1 MKHTWRARIGTLA
14 IAACLAFS
22 SMPVFA
28 DGAKQ
33 ITVHF
38 EDVTAS
44 DTTTQYGEAKIKVSI
59 SGANGNTTVVQNAFT
74 FDGMDYKSARFL
86 KGENDPPAGVWYAP
100 TDIATVNSDKKFTLG
115 IASSGIIF
123 GDNEEVY
130 IITFYGEPGEAV
142 TLSVADDL
150 DKTYCVTDGDKIT
163 AAAQETVSATASDK
177 GNKSIDAVVKLT
189 MDKVTGFNAAA
200 DTGITLKITSE
211 NTPGYVITNTLS
223 NKPVQDNGHREN
235 SDIPTFTVKN
245 SVLAGDKYT
254 VELFEKDKDGNL
266 SETPASSDKFTYEIN
281 EKNGYLFV
289 KSSVL
294 GEIRINAS
302 CANGS
307 ELKETVKLNV
317 NRQSVSLF
325 DIVMFVIGLYL
336 LYSAISG
343 RGRIFDAEFVKE
355 GMEAKHKKAMR
366 ISCLAAAVIMIAA
379 GVVSALDGFGK
390 LQTVSMIL
398 FGLLCAV
405 FVAAIIWT
413 GKYVDK
419 NAKREAQQQPGGGVP
434 RAPKAAFEF
443 DDDEPTIDDVKK

>member
-1 MKHTWRARIGTLA
+1 MKSGNKKHNVR
-14 IAACLAFS
+14 IAALIAAVLALCLALTGCMMGS
-22 SMPVFA
+22 GKQPSINAEDDSTVAYADRQLTFA
-28 DGAKQ
+28 QNVQSIQVNVNTAVG
-33 ITVHF
+33 F
-38 EDVTAS
+38 FCYEDNMYKILTDKTDSGSDALDTDAS
-44 DTTTQYGEAKIKVSI
+44 D
-59 SGANGNTTVVQNAFT
+59 
-74 FDGMDYKSARFL
+74 L
-86 KGENDPPAGVWYAP
+86 
-100 TDIATVNSDKKFTLG
+100 
-115 IASSGIIF
+115 
-123 GDNEEVY
+123 
-130 IITFYGEPGEAV
+130 
-142 TLSVADDL
+142 
-150 DKTYCVTDGDKIT
+150 T
-163 AAAQETVSATASDK
+163 AAP
-177 GNKSIDAVVKLT
+177 DAPK
-189 MDKVTGFNAAA
+189 A
-200 DTGITLKITSE
+200 DTAE
-211 NTPGYVITNTLS
+211 DNTV
-223 NKPVQDNGHREN
+223 
-235 SDIPTFTVKN
+235 
-245 SVLAGDKYT
+245 KYT

-419 NAKREAQQQPGGGVP
+419 NAKREAQQQPGGGTL

>member
-1 MKHTWRARIGTLA
+1 MGSGKQPSINAEDDSTVAYADRQLT
-14 IAACLAFS
+14 
-22 SMPVFA
+22 FA
-28 DGAKQ
+28 QNVQSIQVNVNTAVG
-33 ITVHF
+33 F
-38 EDVTAS
+38 FCYEDNM
-44 DTTTQYGEAKIKVSI
+44 YKIL
-59 SGANGNTTVVQNAFT
+59 T
-74 FDGMDYKSARFL
+74 
-86 KGENDPPAGVWYAP
+86 
-100 TDIATVNSDKKFTLG
+100 
-115 IASSGIIF
+115 
-123 GDNEEVY
+123 
-130 IITFYGEPGEAV
+130 
-142 TLSVADDL
+142 
-150 DKTYCVTDGDKIT
+150 DKTDSGSDALDT
-163 AAAQETVSATASDK
+163 AAPDLTAAP
-177 GNKSIDAVVKLT
+177 DAPK
-189 MDKVTGFNAAA
+189 A
-200 DTGITLKITSE
+200 DTAE
-211 NTPGYVITNTLS
+211 DNTV
-223 NKPVQDNGHREN
+223 
-235 SDIPTFTVKN
+235 
-245 SVLAGDKYT
+245 KYT

-398 FGLLCAV
+398 FGLLAPCLLRRSSGRAN
-405 FVAAIIWT
+405 T
-413 GKYVDK
+413 LTRTQS
-419 NAKREAQQQPGGGVP
+419 AKLSSSREAARSAHP
-434 RAPKAAFEF
+434 RRRSSLTMMNPQ
-443 DDDEPTIDDVKK
+443 

>member
-1 MKHTWRARIGTLA
+1 MKSGNKKHNVR
-14 IAACLAFS
+14 IAALIAAVLALCLALTGCMMGS
-22 SMPVFA
+22 GKQPSINAEDDSTVAYADRQLTFA
-28 DGAKQ
+28 QNVQSIQVNVNTAVG
-33 ITVHF
+33 F
-38 EDVTAS
+38 FCYEDNMYKILTDKTDSGSDALDTDAPYVTA
-44 DTTTQYGEAKIKVSI
+44 
-59 SGANGNTTVVQNAFT
+59 
-74 FDGMDYKSARFL
+74 
-86 KGENDPPAGVWYAP
+86 AP
-100 TDIATVNSDKKFTLG
+100 
-115 IASSGIIF
+115 
-123 GDNEEVY
+123 
-130 IITFYGEPGEAV
+130 
-142 TLSVADDL
+142 DL
-150 DKTYCVTDGDKIT
+150 T
-163 AAAQETVSATASDK
+163 AAP
-177 GNKSIDAVVKLT
+177 DAPK
-189 MDKVTGFNAAA
+189 A
-200 DTGITLKITSE
+200 DTAE
-211 NTPGYVITNTLS
+211 DNTV
-223 NKPVQDNGHREN
+223 
-235 SDIPTFTVKN
+235 
-245 SVLAGDKYT
+245 KYT

-379 GVVSALDGFGK
+379 GIVSALDGFGK

-419 NAKREAQQQPGGGVP
+419 NAKREAQQQPGGGTL

>member
-1 MKHTWRARIGTLA
+1 MKSGNKKHNVR
-14 IAACLAFS
+14 IAALIAAVLALCLALTGCMMGS
-22 SMPVFA
+22 GKQPSINAEDDSTVAYADRQLTFA
-28 DGAKQ
+28 HNVQSIQVNVNTAVGFFCYEDNMYKILTDKTDSGSDALD
-33 ITVHF
+33 TAAP
-38 EDVTAS
+38 DVTA
-44 DTTTQYGEAKIKVSI
+44 
-59 SGANGNTTVVQNAFT
+59 
-74 FDGMDYKSARFL
+74 
-86 KGENDPPAGVWYAP
+86 AP
-100 TDIATVNSDKKFTLG
+100 DATDA
-115 IASSGIIF
+115 
-123 GDNEEVY
+123 
-130 IITFYGEPGEAV
+130 P
-142 TLSVADDL
+142 
-150 DKTYCVTDGDKIT
+150 
-163 AAAQETVSATASDK
+163 
-177 GNKSIDAVVKLT
+177 DAPK
-189 MDKVTGFNAAA
+189 A
-200 DTGITLKITSE
+200 DTAE
-211 NTPGYVITNTLS
+211 DNTV
-223 NKPVQDNGHREN
+223 
-235 SDIPTFTVKN
+235 
-245 SVLAGDKYT
+245 KYT

>member
-1 MKHTWRARIGTLA
+1 MKSGNKKHNVR
-14 IAACLAFS
+14 IAALIAAVLALCLALTGCMMGS
-22 SMPVFA
+22 GKQPSINAEDDSTVAYADRQLTFA
-28 DGAKQ
+28 QNVQSIQVNVNTAVG
-33 ITVHF
+33 F
-38 EDVTAS
+38 FCYEDNMYKILTDKTDSGSDALDTDASDATDAPNVTA
-44 DTTTQYGEAKIKVSI
+44 
-59 SGANGNTTVVQNAFT
+59 
-74 FDGMDYKSARFL
+74 
-86 KGENDPPAGVWYAP
+86 AP
-100 TDIATVNSDKKFTLG
+100 
-115 IASSGIIF
+115 
-123 GDNEEVY
+123 
-130 IITFYGEPGEAV
+130 
-142 TLSVADDL
+142 DL
-150 DKTYCVTDGDKIT
+150 T
-163 AAAQETVSATASDK
+163 AAPDAPKADSAEDNTV
-177 GNKSIDAVVKLT
+177 
-189 MDKVTGFNAAA
+189 
-200 DTGITLKITSE
+200 
-211 NTPGYVITNTLS
+211 
-223 NKPVQDNGHREN
+223 
-235 SDIPTFTVKN
+235 
-245 SVLAGDKYT
+245 KYT

-419 NAKREAQQQPGGGVP
+419 NAKREAQQQPGGGAVLILHRVDP
-434 RAPKAAFEF
+434 G
-443 DDDEPTIDDVKK
+443 TDDVKK

>member
-1 MKHTWRARIGTLA
+1 MKSGNKKHNVR
-14 IAACLAFS
+14 IAALIAAVLALCLALTGCMMGS
-22 SMPVFA
+22 GKQPSINAEDDSTVAYADRQLTFA
-28 DGAKQ
+28 QNVQSIQVNVNTAVGFFCYEDNMYKILTDKTDSGSDALD
-33 ITVHF
+33 TAAPDATAAP
-38 EDVTAS
+38 DVTA
-44 DTTTQYGEAKIKVSI
+44 
-59 SGANGNTTVVQNAFT
+59 
-74 FDGMDYKSARFL
+74 
-86 KGENDPPAGVWYAP
+86 AP
-100 TDIATVNSDKKFTLG
+100 
-115 IASSGIIF
+115 
-123 GDNEEVY
+123 
-130 IITFYGEPGEAV
+130 
-142 TLSVADDL
+142 
-150 DKTYCVTDGDKIT
+150 
-163 AAAQETVSATASDK
+163 
-177 GNKSIDAVVKLT
+177 DAPK
-189 MDKVTGFNAAA
+189 A
-200 DTGITLKITSE
+200 DTAE
-211 NTPGYVITNTLS
+211 DNTV
-223 NKPVQDNGHREN
+223 
-235 SDIPTFTVKN
+235 
-245 SVLAGDKYT
+245 KYT

-419 NAKREAQQQPGGGVP
+419 NAKREAQQQPGGGTL

>member
-1 MKHTWRARIGTLA
+1 MDTDASDATDA
-14 IAACLAFS
+14 
-22 SMPVFA
+22 PN
-28 DGAKQ
+28 
-33 ITVHF
+33 
-38 EDVTAS
+38 VTA
-44 DTTTQYGEAKIKVSI
+44 
-59 SGANGNTTVVQNAFT
+59 
-74 FDGMDYKSARFL
+74 
-86 KGENDPPAGVWYAP
+86 AP
-100 TDIATVNSDKKFTLG
+100 
-115 IASSGIIF
+115 
-123 GDNEEVY
+123 
-130 IITFYGEPGEAV
+130 
-142 TLSVADDL
+142 DL
-150 DKTYCVTDGDKIT
+150 T
-163 AAAQETVSATASDK
+163 AAP
-177 GNKSIDAVVKLT
+177 DAPK
-189 MDKVTGFNAAA
+189 A
-200 DTGITLKITSE
+200 DTAE
-211 NTPGYVITNTLS
+211 DNTV
-223 NKPVQDNGHREN
+223 
-235 SDIPTFTVKN
+235 
-245 SVLAGDKYT
+245 KYT

-379 GVVSALDGFGK
+379 CVVSALDGFGK

>member
-1 MKHTWRARIGTLA
+1 MKSGNKKHNVR
-14 IAACLAFS
+14 IAALIAAVLALCLALTGCMMGS
-22 SMPVFA
+22 GKQPSINAEDDSTVAYADRQLTFA
-28 DGAKQ
+28 HNVQSIQVNVNTAVG
-33 ITVHF
+33 F
-38 EDVTAS
+38 FCYEDNM
-44 DTTTQYGEAKIKVSI
+44 YKIL
-59 SGANGNTTVVQNAFT
+59 T
-74 FDGMDYKSARFL
+74 
-86 KGENDPPAGVWYAP
+86 
-100 TDIATVNSDKKFTLG
+100 
-115 IASSGIIF
+115 
-123 GDNEEVY
+123 
-130 IITFYGEPGEAV
+130 
-142 TLSVADDL
+142 
-150 DKTYCVTDGDKIT
+150 DKTGGGSDALDT
-163 AAAQETVSATASDK
+163 AAPDATTAP
-177 GNKSIDAVVKLT
+177 DAPK
-189 MDKVTGFNAAA
+189 A
-200 DTGITLKITSE
+200 DTAE
-211 NTPGYVITNTLS
+211 DNTV
-223 NKPVQDNGHREN
+223 
-235 SDIPTFTVKN
+235 
-245 SVLAGDKYT
+245 KYT

-419 NAKREAQQQPGGGVP
+419 NAKREAQQQPGGGAP

>member
-1 MKHTWRARIGTLA
+1 MKSGNKKHNVR
-14 IAACLAFS
+14 IAALIAAVLALCLALTGCMMGS
-22 SMPVFA
+22 GKQPSINAEDDSTVAYADRQLTFA
-28 DGAKQ
+28 QNVQSIQVNVNTAVG
-33 ITVHF
+33 F
-38 EDVTAS
+38 FCYEDNM
-44 DTTTQYGEAKIKVSI
+44 YKIL
-59 SGANGNTTVVQNAFT
+59 T
-74 FDGMDYKSARFL
+74 
-86 KGENDPPAGVWYAP
+86 
-100 TDIATVNSDKKFTLG
+100 
-115 IASSGIIF
+115 
-123 GDNEEVY
+123 
-130 IITFYGEPGEAV
+130 
-142 TLSVADDL
+142 
-150 DKTYCVTDGDKIT
+150 DKTDSGSDALET
-163 AAAQETVSATASDK
+163 AAPDAT
-177 GNKSIDAVVKLT
+177 DAPDATTAPDAPK
-189 MDKVTGFNAAA
+189 A
-200 DTGITLKITSE
+200 DTAE
-211 NTPGYVITNTLS
+211 
-223 NKPVQDNGHREN
+223 DN
-235 SDIPTFTVKN
+235 TVK
-245 SVLAGDKYT
+245 YI

>member
-1 MKHTWRARIGTLA
+1 MKSGNKKHNVR
-14 IAACLAFS
+14 IAALIAAVLALCLALTGCMMGS
-22 SMPVFA
+22 GKQPSINAEDDSTVAYADRQLTFA
-28 DGAKQ
+28 QNVQSIQVNVNTAVG
-33 ITVHF
+33 F
-38 EDVTAS
+38 FCYEDNM
-44 DTTTQYGEAKIKVSI
+44 YKIL
-59 SGANGNTTVVQNAFT
+59 T
-74 FDGMDYKSARFL
+74 
-86 KGENDPPAGVWYAP
+86 
-100 TDIATVNSDKKFTLG
+100 
-115 IASSGIIF
+115 
-123 GDNEEVY
+123 
-130 IITFYGEPGEAV
+130 
-142 TLSVADDL
+142 
-150 DKTYCVTDGDKIT
+150 DKTDGGSDALDT
-163 AAAQETVSATASDK
+163 AAPDLTAAP
-177 GNKSIDAVVKLT
+177 DAPK
-189 MDKVTGFNAAA
+189 A
-200 DTGITLKITSE
+200 DTAE
-211 NTPGYVITNTLS
+211 DNTV
-223 NKPVQDNGHREN
+223 
-235 SDIPTFTVKN
+235 
-245 SVLAGDKYT
+245 KYT

-419 NAKREAQQQPGGGVP
+419 NAKREAQQQPGGGTL

>member
-1 MKHTWRARIGTLA
+1 MKSGNKKHNVR
-14 IAACLAFS
+14 IAALIAAVLALCLALTGCMMGS
-22 SMPVFA
+22 GKQPSINAEDDSTVAYADRQLTFA
-28 DGAKQ
+28 QNVQSIQVNVNTAVGFFCYEDNMYKILTDKTGGGSDALD
-33 ITVHF
+33 TAAP
-38 EDVTAS
+38 DVTA
-44 DTTTQYGEAKIKVSI
+44 
-59 SGANGNTTVVQNAFT
+59 
-74 FDGMDYKSARFL
+74 
-86 KGENDPPAGVWYAP
+86 AP
-100 TDIATVNSDKKFTLG
+100 
-115 IASSGIIF
+115 
-123 GDNEEVY
+123 
-130 IITFYGEPGEAV
+130 
-142 TLSVADDL
+142 DL
-150 DKTYCVTDGDKIT
+150 T
-163 AAAQETVSATASDK
+163 AAP
-177 GNKSIDAVVKLT
+177 DAPK
-189 MDKVTGFNAAA
+189 A
-200 DTGITLKITSE
+200 DTAE
-211 NTPGYVITNTLS
+211 DNTV
-223 NKPVQDNGHREN
+223 
-235 SDIPTFTVKN
+235 
-245 SVLAGDKYT
+245 KYT

-379 GVVSALDGFGK
+379 GIVSALDGFGK

-419 NAKREAQQQPGGGVP
+419 NAKREAQQQPGGGTL

>member
-1 MKHTWRARIGTLA
+1 MKSGNKKHNVR
-14 IAACLAFS
+14 IAALIAAVLALCLALTGCMMGS
-22 SMPVFA
+22 GKQPSINAEDDSTVAYADRQLTFA
-28 DGAKQ
+28 QNVQSIQVNVNTAVG
-33 ITVHF
+33 F
-38 EDVTAS
+38 FCYEDNM
-44 DTTTQYGEAKIKVSI
+44 YKIL
-59 SGANGNTTVVQNAFT
+59 T
-74 FDGMDYKSARFL
+74 
-86 KGENDPPAGVWYAP
+86 
-100 TDIATVNSDKKFTLG
+100 
-115 IASSGIIF
+115 
-123 GDNEEVY
+123 
-130 IITFYGEPGEAV
+130 
-142 TLSVADDL
+142 
-150 DKTYCVTDGDKIT
+150 DKTDSGSDALDTDAPDATT
-163 AAAQETVSATASDK
+163 APDAPKADSAEDNTV
-177 GNKSIDAVVKLT
+177 
-189 MDKVTGFNAAA
+189 
-200 DTGITLKITSE
+200 
-211 NTPGYVITNTLS
+211 
-223 NKPVQDNGHREN
+223 
-235 SDIPTFTVKN
+235 
-245 SVLAGDKYT
+245 KYT
-254 VELFEKDKDGNL
+254 VELLEKDKDGNL

>member
-1 MKHTWRARIGTLA
+1 MKSGNKKHNVR
-14 IAACLAFS
+14 IAALIAAVLALCLALTGCMMGS
-22 SMPVFA
+22 GKQPSINAEDDSTVAYADRQLTFA
-28 DGAKQ
+28 QNVQSIQVNVNTAVG
-33 ITVHF
+33 F
-38 EDVTAS
+38 FCYEDNMYKILTDKTDSGSDALDTDAPYATDAS
-44 DTTTQYGEAKIKVSI
+44 DA
-59 SGANGNTTVVQNAFT
+59 
-74 FDGMDYKSARFL
+74 
-86 KGENDPPAGVWYAP
+86 
-100 TDIATVNSDKKFTLG
+100 
-115 IASSGIIF
+115 
-123 GDNEEVY
+123 
-130 IITFYGEPGEAV
+130 
-142 TLSVADDL
+142 
-150 DKTYCVTDGDKIT
+150 T
-163 AAAQETVSATASDK
+163 AAP
-177 GNKSIDAVVKLT
+177 DAPK
-189 MDKVTGFNAAA
+189 A
-200 DTGITLKITSE
+200 DTAE
-211 NTPGYVITNTLS
+211 DNTV
-223 NKPVQDNGHREN
+223 
-235 SDIPTFTVKN
+235 
-245 SVLAGDKYT
+245 KYT

-419 NAKREAQQQPGGGVP
+419 NAKREAQQQPGGGTL

>member
-1 MKHTWRARIGTLA
+1 MKSGNKKHNVR
-14 IAACLAFS
+14 IAALIAAVLALCLALTGCMMGS
-22 SMPVFA
+22 GKQPSINAEDDSTVAYADRQLTFA
-28 DGAKQ
+28 QNVQSIQVNVNTAVG
-33 ITVHF
+33 F
-38 EDVTAS
+38 FCYEDNM
-44 DTTTQYGEAKIKVSI
+44 YKIL
-59 SGANGNTTVVQNAFT
+59 T
-74 FDGMDYKSARFL
+74 
-86 KGENDPPAGVWYAP
+86 
-100 TDIATVNSDKKFTLG
+100 
-115 IASSGIIF
+115 
-123 GDNEEVY
+123 
-130 IITFYGEPGEAV
+130 
-142 TLSVADDL
+142 
-150 DKTYCVTDGDKIT
+150 DKTGGGSDALDTD
-163 AAAQETVSATASDK
+163 ASYAT
-177 GNKSIDAVVKLT
+177 DAPDAPK
-189 MDKVTGFNAAA
+189 A
-200 DTGITLKITSE
+200 DTAE
-211 NTPGYVITNTLS
+211 DNTV
-223 NKPVQDNGHREN
+223 
-235 SDIPTFTVKN
+235 
-245 SVLAGDKYT
+245 KYT

>member
-1 MKHTWRARIGTLA
+1 MKSGNKKHNVR
-14 IAACLAFS
+14 IAALIAAVLALCLALTGCMMGS
-22 SMPVFA
+22 GKQPSINAEDDSTVAYADRQLTFA
-28 DGAKQ
+28 QNVQSIQVNVNTAVGFFCYEDNMYKILTDKTGGGSDALD
-33 ITVHF
+33 TAAP
-38 EDVTAS
+38 DVTAAP
-44 DTTTQYGEAKIKVSI
+44 DATT
-59 SGANGNTTVVQNAFT
+59 
-74 FDGMDYKSARFL
+74 
-86 KGENDPPAGVWYAP
+86 AP
-100 TDIATVNSDKKFTLG
+100 
-115 IASSGIIF
+115 
-123 GDNEEVY
+123 
-130 IITFYGEPGEAV
+130 
-142 TLSVADDL
+142 
-150 DKTYCVTDGDKIT
+150 
-163 AAAQETVSATASDK
+163 
-177 GNKSIDAVVKLT
+177 DAPK
-189 MDKVTGFNAAA
+189 A
-200 DTGITLKITSE
+200 DTAE
-211 NTPGYVITNTLS
+211 DNTV
-223 NKPVQDNGHREN
+223 
-235 SDIPTFTVKN
+235 
-245 SVLAGDKYT
+245 KYT

-307 ELKETVKLNV
+307 ELKEAVKLNV

-419 NAKREAQQQPGGGVP
+419 NAKREAQQQPGGGAP

>member
-1 MKHTWRARIGTLA
+1 MKSGNKKHNVR
-14 IAACLAFS
+14 IAALIAAVLALCLALTGCMMGS
-22 SMPVFA
+22 GKQPSINAEDDSTVAYADRQLTFA
-28 DGAKQ
+28 QNVQSIQVNVNTAVG
-33 ITVHF
+33 F
-38 EDVTAS
+38 FCYEDNM
-44 DTTTQYGEAKIKVSI
+44 YKIL
-59 SGANGNTTVVQNAFT
+59 T
-74 FDGMDYKSARFL
+74 
-86 KGENDPPAGVWYAP
+86 
-100 TDIATVNSDKKFTLG
+100 
-115 IASSGIIF
+115 
-123 GDNEEVY
+123 
-130 IITFYGEPGEAV
+130 
-142 TLSVADDL
+142 
-150 DKTYCVTDGDKIT
+150 DKTDSGSDALDTDAPDATTAPDAT
-163 AAAQETVSATASDK
+163 AAP
-177 GNKSIDAVVKLT
+177 DAPK
-189 MDKVTGFNAAA
+189 A
-200 DTGITLKITSE
+200 DTAE
-211 NTPGYVITNTLS
+211 DNTV
-223 NKPVQDNGHREN
+223 
-235 SDIPTFTVKN
+235 
-245 SVLAGDKYT
+245 KYT

-419 NAKREAQQQPGGGVP
+419 NAKREAQQQPGGGTL

>member
-1 MKHTWRARIGTLA
+1 MKSGNKKHNVR
-14 IAACLAFS
+14 IAALIAAVLALCLALTGCMMGS
-22 SMPVFA
+22 GKQPSINAEDDSTVAYADRQLTFA
-28 DGAKQ
+28 QNVQSIQVNVNTAVGFFCYEDNMYKILTDKTDSGSDALD
-33 ITVHF
+33 TAAP
-38 EDVTAS
+38 DVTA
-44 DTTTQYGEAKIKVSI
+44 
-59 SGANGNTTVVQNAFT
+59 
-74 FDGMDYKSARFL
+74 
-86 KGENDPPAGVWYAP
+86 AP
-100 TDIATVNSDKKFTLG
+100 DATDA
-115 IASSGIIF
+115 
-123 GDNEEVY
+123 
-130 IITFYGEPGEAV
+130 P
-142 TLSVADDL
+142 
-150 DKTYCVTDGDKIT
+150 
-163 AAAQETVSATASDK
+163 
-177 GNKSIDAVVKLT
+177 DAPK
-189 MDKVTGFNAAA
+189 A
-200 DTGITLKITSE
+200 DTAE
-211 NTPGYVITNTLS
+211 DNTV
-223 NKPVQDNGHREN
+223 
-235 SDIPTFTVKN
+235 
-245 SVLAGDKYT
+245 KYT

-419 NAKREAQQQPGGGVP
+419 NAKREAQQQPGGGTL

>member
-1 MKHTWRARIGTLA
+1 MKSGNKKHNVR
-14 IAACLAFS
+14 IAALIAAVLALCLALTGCMMGS
-22 SMPVFA
+22 GKQPSINAEDDSTVAYADRQLTFA
-28 DGAKQ
+28 QNVQSIQVNVNTAVGFFCYEDNMYKILTDKTDSGSDALD
-33 ITVHF
+33 TDAP
-38 EDVTAS
+38 DVTA
-44 DTTTQYGEAKIKVSI
+44 
-59 SGANGNTTVVQNAFT
+59 
-74 FDGMDYKSARFL
+74 
-86 KGENDPPAGVWYAP
+86 AP
-100 TDIATVNSDKKFTLG
+100 
-115 IASSGIIF
+115 
-123 GDNEEVY
+123 
-130 IITFYGEPGEAV
+130 
-142 TLSVADDL
+142 DL
-150 DKTYCVTDGDKIT
+150 T
-163 AAAQETVSATASDK
+163 AAP
-177 GNKSIDAVVKLT
+177 DAPK
-189 MDKVTGFNAAA
+189 A
-200 DTGITLKITSE
+200 DTAE
-211 NTPGYVITNTLS
+211 DNTV
-223 NKPVQDNGHREN
+223 
-235 SDIPTFTVKN
+235 
-245 SVLAGDKYT
+245 KYT

-419 NAKREAQQQPGGGVP
+419 NAKREAQQQPGGGTL

-443 DDDEPTIDDVKK
+443 DDDEPTIDDV

>member
-1 MKHTWRARIGTLA
+1 MKSGNKKHNVR
-14 IAACLAFS
+14 IAALIAAVLALCLALTGCMMGS
-22 SMPVFA
+22 GKQPSINAEDDSTVAYADRQLTFA
-28 DGAKQ
+28 QNVQSIQVNVNTAVG
-33 ITVHF
+33 F
-38 EDVTAS
+38 FCYEDNM
-44 DTTTQYGEAKIKVSI
+44 YKIL
-59 SGANGNTTVVQNAFT
+59 T
-74 FDGMDYKSARFL
+74 
-86 KGENDPPAGVWYAP
+86 
-100 TDIATVNSDKKFTLG
+100 
-115 IASSGIIF
+115 
-123 GDNEEVY
+123 
-130 IITFYGEPGEAV
+130 
-142 TLSVADDL
+142 
-150 DKTYCVTDGDKIT
+150 DKTDSGSDALDT
-163 AAAQETVSATASDK
+163 AAPDAT
-177 GNKSIDAVVKLT
+177 DAPDATTAPDAPK
-189 MDKVTGFNAAA
+189 A
-200 DTGITLKITSE
+200 DTAE
-211 NTPGYVITNTLS
+211 DNTV
-223 NKPVQDNGHREN
+223 
-235 SDIPTFTVKN
+235 
-245 SVLAGDKYT
+245 KYT

-294 GEIRINAS
+294 GEIRIYAS

-419 NAKREAQQQPGGGVP
+419 NAKREAQQQPGGGTL

>member
-1 MKHTWRARIGTLA
+1 MKSGNKKHNVR
-14 IAACLAFS
+14 IAALIAAVLALCLALTGCMMGS
-22 SMPVFA
+22 
-28 DGAKQ
+28 GKQ
-33 ITVHF
+33 PSINA
-38 EDVTAS
+38 EDDS
-44 DTTTQYGEAKIKVSI
+44 
-59 SGANGNTTVVQNAFT
+59 TVVYADRQLTFAQNVQSIQVNVNTAVGF
-74 FDGMDYKSARFL
+74 FCYEDNMYKIL
-86 KGENDPPAGVWYAP
+86 
-100 TDIATVNSDKKFTLG
+100 T
-115 IASSGIIF
+115 
-123 GDNEEVY
+123 
-130 IITFYGEPGEAV
+130 
-142 TLSVADDL
+142 
-150 DKTYCVTDGDKIT
+150 DKTDSGSDALDTDAPDATT
-163 AAAQETVSATASDK
+163 AP
-177 GNKSIDAVVKLT
+177 DAPK
-189 MDKVTGFNAAA
+189 A
-200 DTGITLKITSE
+200 DTAE
-211 NTPGYVITNTLS
+211 DNTV
-223 NKPVQDNGHREN
+223 
-235 SDIPTFTVKN
+235 
-245 SVLAGDKYT
+245 KYT

-419 NAKREAQQQPGGGVP
+419 NAKREAQQQPGGGTL

>member
-1 MKHTWRARIGTLA
+1 MKSGNKKHNVR
-14 IAACLAFS
+14 IAALIAAVLALCLALTGCMMGS
-22 SMPVFA
+22 GKQPSINAEDDSNVAYADRQLTFA
-28 DGAKQ
+28 QNVQSIQVNVNTAVGFFCYEDNMYKILTDKTDGGSDALD
-33 ITVHF
+33 TAAPDATTAPDATAAPDATDAP
-38 EDVTAS
+38 DVT
-44 DTTTQYGEAKIKVSI
+44 D
-59 SGANGNTTVVQNAFT
+59 
-74 FDGMDYKSARFL
+74 
-86 KGENDPPAGVWYAP
+86 AP
-100 TDIATVNSDKKFTLG
+100 
-115 IASSGIIF
+115 
-123 GDNEEVY
+123 
-130 IITFYGEPGEAV
+130 
-142 TLSVADDL
+142 DL
-150 DKTYCVTDGDKIT
+150 T
-163 AAAQETVSATASDK
+163 AAP
-177 GNKSIDAVVKLT
+177 DAPK
-189 MDKVTGFNAAA
+189 A
-200 DTGITLKITSE
+200 DTAE
-211 NTPGYVITNTLS
+211 DNTV
-223 NKPVQDNGHREN
+223 
-235 SDIPTFTVKN
+235 
-245 SVLAGDKYT
+245 KYT

-419 NAKREAQQQPGGGVP
+419 NAKREAQQQPGGGAP

>member
-1 MKHTWRARIGTLA
+1 MKSGNKKHNVR
-14 IAACLAFS
+14 IAALIAAVLALCLALTGCMMGS
-22 SMPVFA
+22 GKQPSINAEDDSTVAYADRQLTFA
-28 DGAKQ
+28 QNVQSIQVNVNTAVGFFCYEDNMYKILTDKTGGGSDALD
-33 ITVHF
+33 TAAP
-38 EDVTAS
+38 DVTAAP
-44 DTTTQYGEAKIKVSI
+44 DATT
-59 SGANGNTTVVQNAFT
+59 
-74 FDGMDYKSARFL
+74 
-86 KGENDPPAGVWYAP
+86 AP
-100 TDIATVNSDKKFTLG
+100 
-115 IASSGIIF
+115 
-123 GDNEEVY
+123 
-130 IITFYGEPGEAV
+130 
-142 TLSVADDL
+142 
-150 DKTYCVTDGDKIT
+150 
-163 AAAQETVSATASDK
+163 
-177 GNKSIDAVVKLT
+177 DAPK
-189 MDKVTGFNAAA
+189 A
-200 DTGITLKITSE
+200 DTAE
-211 NTPGYVITNTLS
+211 DNTV
-223 NKPVQDNGHREN
+223 
-235 SDIPTFTVKN
+235 
-245 SVLAGDKYT
+245 KYT

-443 DDDEPTIDDVKK
+443 DDDEPKIDDVKK

>member
-1 MKHTWRARIGTLA
+1 MKSGNKKHNVR
-14 IAACLAFS
+14 IAALIAAVLALCLALTGCMMGS
-22 SMPVFA
+22 GKQPSINAEDDSTVAYADRQLTFA
-28 DGAKQ
+28 QNVQSIQVNVNTAVG
-33 ITVHF
+33 F
-38 EDVTAS
+38 FCYEDNMYKILTDKTDSGSDALVTAAP
-44 DTTTQYGEAKIKVSI
+44 DLTT
-59 SGANGNTTVVQNAFT
+59 
-74 FDGMDYKSARFL
+74 
-86 KGENDPPAGVWYAP
+86 AP
-100 TDIATVNSDKKFTLG
+100 
-115 IASSGIIF
+115 
-123 GDNEEVY
+123 
-130 IITFYGEPGEAV
+130 
-142 TLSVADDL
+142 
-150 DKTYCVTDGDKIT
+150 
-163 AAAQETVSATASDK
+163 
-177 GNKSIDAVVKLT
+177 DAPK
-189 MDKVTGFNAAA
+189 A
-200 DTGITLKITSE
+200 DTAE
-211 NTPGYVITNTLS
+211 DNTV
-223 NKPVQDNGHREN
+223 
-235 SDIPTFTVKN
+235 
-245 SVLAGDKYT
+245 KYT

>member
-1 MKHTWRARIGTLA
+1 MKSGNKKHNVR
-14 IAACLAFS
+14 IAALIAAVLALCLALTGCMMGS
-22 SMPVFA
+22 GKQPSINAEDDSTVAYADRQLTFA
-28 DGAKQ
+28 QNVQSIQVNVNTAVG
-33 ITVHF
+33 F
-38 EDVTAS
+38 FCYEDNM
-44 DTTTQYGEAKIKVSI
+44 YKIL
-59 SGANGNTTVVQNAFT
+59 T
-74 FDGMDYKSARFL
+74 
-86 KGENDPPAGVWYAP
+86 
-100 TDIATVNSDKKFTLG
+100 
-115 IASSGIIF
+115 
-123 GDNEEVY
+123 
-130 IITFYGEPGEAV
+130 
-142 TLSVADDL
+142 
-150 DKTYCVTDGDKIT
+150 DKTDSGSDALDTDAPDAT
-163 AAAQETVSATASDK
+163 AAPDATTAP
-177 GNKSIDAVVKLT
+177 DAPK
-189 MDKVTGFNAAA
+189 A
-200 DTGITLKITSE
+200 DTAE
-211 NTPGYVITNTLS
+211 DNTV
-223 NKPVQDNGHREN
+223 
-235 SDIPTFTVKN
+235 
-245 SVLAGDKYT
+245 KYT

-419 NAKREAQQQPGGGVP
+419 NAKREAQQQPGGSTL

>member
-1 MKHTWRARIGTLA
+1 MKSGNKKHNVR
-14 IAACLAFS
+14 IAALIAAVLALCLALTGCMMGS
-22 SMPVFA
+22 GKQPSINAEDDSTVAYADRQLTFA
-28 DGAKQ
+28 QNVQSIQVNVNTAVG
-33 ITVHF
+33 F
-38 EDVTAS
+38 FCYEDNM
-44 DTTTQYGEAKIKVSI
+44 YKIL
-59 SGANGNTTVVQNAFT
+59 T
-74 FDGMDYKSARFL
+74 
-86 KGENDPPAGVWYAP
+86 
-100 TDIATVNSDKKFTLG
+100 
-115 IASSGIIF
+115 
-123 GDNEEVY
+123 
-130 IITFYGEPGEAV
+130 
-142 TLSVADDL
+142 
-150 DKTYCVTDGDKIT
+150 DKTGGGSDALDT
-163 AAAQETVSATASDK
+163 AAPDMTAAPDLTAAPDAPKVDTAEDNTV
-177 GNKSIDAVVKLT
+177 
-189 MDKVTGFNAAA
+189 
-200 DTGITLKITSE
+200 
-211 NTPGYVITNTLS
+211 
-223 NKPVQDNGHREN
+223 
-235 SDIPTFTVKN
+235 
-245 SVLAGDKYT
+245 KYT

>member
-1 MKHTWRARIGTLA
+1 MKSGNKKHNVR
-14 IAACLAFS
+14 IAALIAAVLALCLALTGCMMGS
-22 SMPVFA
+22 GKQPSINAEDDSTVAYADRQLTFA
-28 DGAKQ
+28 QNVQSIQVNVNTAVG
-33 ITVHF
+33 F
-38 EDVTAS
+38 FCYEDNM
-44 DTTTQYGEAKIKVSI
+44 YKIL
-59 SGANGNTTVVQNAFT
+59 T
-74 FDGMDYKSARFL
+74 
-86 KGENDPPAGVWYAP
+86 
-100 TDIATVNSDKKFTLG
+100 
-115 IASSGIIF
+115 
-123 GDNEEVY
+123 
-130 IITFYGEPGEAV
+130 
-142 TLSVADDL
+142 
-150 DKTYCVTDGDKIT
+150 DKTGGGSDALDT
-163 AAAQETVSATASDK
+163 AAPDAT
-177 GNKSIDAVVKLT
+177 DAPDLT
-189 MDKVTGFNAAA
+189 TAPDAPKA
-200 DTGITLKITSE
+200 DTAE
-211 NTPGYVITNTLS
+211 DNTV
-223 NKPVQDNGHREN
+223 
-235 SDIPTFTVKN
+235 
-245 SVLAGDKYT
+245 KYT

-419 NAKREAQQQPGGGVP
+419 NAKREAQQQPGGGTL

>member
-1 MKHTWRARIGTLA
+1 MKSGNKKHNVR
-14 IAACLAFS
+14 IAALIAAVLALCLALTGCMMGS
-22 SMPVFA
+22 GKQPSINAEDDSTVAYADRQLTFA
-28 DGAKQ
+28 QNVQSIQVNVNTAVG
-33 ITVHF
+33 F
-38 EDVTAS
+38 FCYEDNM
-44 DTTTQYGEAKIKVSI
+44 YKIL
-59 SGANGNTTVVQNAFT
+59 T
-74 FDGMDYKSARFL
+74 
-86 KGENDPPAGVWYAP
+86 
-100 TDIATVNSDKKFTLG
+100 
-115 IASSGIIF
+115 
-123 GDNEEVY
+123 
-130 IITFYGEPGEAV
+130 
-142 TLSVADDL
+142 
-150 DKTYCVTDGDKIT
+150 DKTDSGSDALDT
-163 AAAQETVSATASDK
+163 AAPDATTAP
-177 GNKSIDAVVKLT
+177 DAPK
-189 MDKVTGFNAAA
+189 A
-200 DTGITLKITSE
+200 DTAE
-211 NTPGYVITNTLS
+211 DNTV
-223 NKPVQDNGHREN
+223 
-235 SDIPTFTVKN
+235 
-245 SVLAGDKYT
+245 KYT

-307 ELKETVKLNV
+307 ELKETVKLSV

-419 NAKREAQQQPGGGVP
+419 NAKREAQQQPGGGTL

>member
-1 MKHTWRARIGTLA
+1 MKSGNKKHNVR
-14 IAACLAFS
+14 IAALIAAVLALCLALTGCMMGS
-22 SMPVFA
+22 GKQPSINAEDDSTVAYADRQLTFA
-28 DGAKQ
+28 QNVQSIQVNVNTAVG
-33 ITVHF
+33 F
-38 EDVTAS
+38 FCYEDNM
-44 DTTTQYGEAKIKVSI
+44 YKIL
-59 SGANGNTTVVQNAFT
+59 T
-74 FDGMDYKSARFL
+74 
-86 KGENDPPAGVWYAP
+86 
-100 TDIATVNSDKKFTLG
+100 
-115 IASSGIIF
+115 
-123 GDNEEVY
+123 
-130 IITFYGEPGEAV
+130 
-142 TLSVADDL
+142 
-150 DKTYCVTDGDKIT
+150 DKTDSGSDALDTDASYAT
-163 AAAQETVSATASDK
+163 AAPDLTAAP
-177 GNKSIDAVVKLT
+177 DAPK
-189 MDKVTGFNAAA
+189 A
-200 DTGITLKITSE
+200 DTAE
-211 NTPGYVITNTLS
+211 DNTV
-223 NKPVQDNGHREN
+223 
-235 SDIPTFTVKN
+235 
-245 SVLAGDKYT
+245 KYT

-419 NAKREAQQQPGGGVP
+419 NAKREAQQQPGGGTL

>member
-1 MKHTWRARIGTLA
+1 MKSGNKKHNVR
-14 IAACLAFS
+14 IAALIAAVLALCLALTGCMMGS
-22 SMPVFA
+22 GKQPSINAEDDSTVAYADRQLTFA
-28 DGAKQ
+28 QNVQSIQVNVNTAVG
-33 ITVHF
+33 F
-38 EDVTAS
+38 FCYEDNM
-44 DTTTQYGEAKIKVSI
+44 YKIL
-59 SGANGNTTVVQNAFT
+59 T
-74 FDGMDYKSARFL
+74 
-86 KGENDPPAGVWYAP
+86 
-100 TDIATVNSDKKFTLG
+100 
-115 IASSGIIF
+115 
-123 GDNEEVY
+123 
-130 IITFYGEPGEAV
+130 
-142 TLSVADDL
+142 
-150 DKTYCVTDGDKIT
+150 DKTDSGSDALDTDAPDAT
-163 AAAQETVSATASDK
+163 AAPDAATAP
-177 GNKSIDAVVKLT
+177 DAPK
-189 MDKVTGFNAAA
+189 A
-200 DTGITLKITSE
+200 DTAE
-211 NTPGYVITNTLS
+211 DNTV
-223 NKPVQDNGHREN
+223 
-235 SDIPTFTVKN
+235 
-245 SVLAGDKYT
+245 KYT

-419 NAKREAQQQPGGGVP
+419 NAKREAQQQPGGGTL

>member
-1 MKHTWRARIGTLA
+1 MKSGNKKHNVR
-14 IAACLAFS
+14 IAALIAAVLALCLALTGCMMGS
-22 SMPVFA
+22 GKQPSINAEDDSTVAYADRQLTFA
-28 DGAKQ
+28 QNVQSIQVNVNTAVG
-33 ITVHF
+33 F
-38 EDVTAS
+38 FCYEDNM
-44 DTTTQYGEAKIKVSI
+44 YKIL
-59 SGANGNTTVVQNAFT
+59 T
-74 FDGMDYKSARFL
+74 
-86 KGENDPPAGVWYAP
+86 
-100 TDIATVNSDKKFTLG
+100 
-115 IASSGIIF
+115 
-123 GDNEEVY
+123 
-130 IITFYGEPGEAV
+130 
-142 TLSVADDL
+142 
-150 DKTYCVTDGDKIT
+150 DKTDSGSDALDT
-163 AAAQETVSATASDK
+163 AAPDATTAP
-177 GNKSIDAVVKLT
+177 DAPK
-189 MDKVTGFNAAA
+189 A
-200 DTGITLKITSE
+200 DTAE
-211 NTPGYVITNTLS
+211 DNTV
-223 NKPVQDNGHREN
+223 
-235 SDIPTFTVKN
+235 
-245 SVLAGDKYT
+245 KYT

-419 NAKREAQQQPGGGVP
+419 NAKREAQQQPGGGVL

>member
-1 MKHTWRARIGTLA
+1 MKSGNKKHNVR
-14 IAACLAFS
+14 IAALIAAVLALCLALTGCMMGS
-22 SMPVFA
+22 GKQPSINAEDDSTVAYADRQLTFA
-28 DGAKQ
+28 QNVQSIQVNVNTAVGFFCYEDNMYKILTDKTDSGSDALD
-33 ITVHF
+33 TAAP
-38 EDVTAS
+38 DVTA
-44 DTTTQYGEAKIKVSI
+44 
-59 SGANGNTTVVQNAFT
+59 
-74 FDGMDYKSARFL
+74 
-86 KGENDPPAGVWYAP
+86 AP
-100 TDIATVNSDKKFTLG
+100 DATDA
-115 IASSGIIF
+115 
-123 GDNEEVY
+123 
-130 IITFYGEPGEAV
+130 P
-142 TLSVADDL
+142 
-150 DKTYCVTDGDKIT
+150 
-163 AAAQETVSATASDK
+163 
-177 GNKSIDAVVKLT
+177 DAPK
-189 MDKVTGFNAAA
+189 A
-200 DTGITLKITSE
+200 DTAE
-211 NTPGYVITNTLS
+211 DNTV
-223 NKPVQDNGHREN
+223 
-235 SDIPTFTVKN
+235 
-245 SVLAGDKYT
+245 KYT

-336 LYSAISG
+336 LYSAISS

-419 NAKREAQQQPGGGVP
+419 NAKREAQQQPGGGTL

>member
-1 MKHTWRARIGTLA
+1 MQSIQVNVNTAVGFF
-14 IAACLAFS
+14 CY
-22 SMPVFA
+22 
-28 DGAKQ
+28 
-33 ITVHF
+33 
-38 EDVTAS
+38 EDNM
-44 DTTTQYGEAKIKVSI
+44 YKIL
-59 SGANGNTTVVQNAFT
+59 T
-74 FDGMDYKSARFL
+74 
-86 KGENDPPAGVWYAP
+86 
-100 TDIATVNSDKKFTLG
+100 
-115 IASSGIIF
+115 
-123 GDNEEVY
+123 
-130 IITFYGEPGEAV
+130 
-142 TLSVADDL
+142 
-150 DKTYCVTDGDKIT
+150 DKTDSGSDALDT
-163 AAAQETVSATASDK
+163 AAPDATTAP
-177 GNKSIDAVVKLT
+177 DAPK
-189 MDKVTGFNAAA
+189 A
-200 DTGITLKITSE
+200 DTAE
-211 NTPGYVITNTLS
+211 DNTV
-223 NKPVQDNGHREN
+223 
-235 SDIPTFTVKN
+235 
-245 SVLAGDKYT
+245 KYT

-419 NAKREAQQQPGGGVP
+419 NAKREAQQQPGGGTL

>member
-1 MKHTWRARIGTLA
+1 MKSGNKKHNVR
-14 IAACLAFS
+14 IAALIAAVLALCLALTGCMMGS
-22 SMPVFA
+22 GKQPSINAEDDSTVAYADRQLTFA
-28 DGAKQ
+28 QNVQSIQVNVNTAVG
-33 ITVHF
+33 F
-38 EDVTAS
+38 FCYEDNM
-44 DTTTQYGEAKIKVSI
+44 YKIL
-59 SGANGNTTVVQNAFT
+59 T
-74 FDGMDYKSARFL
+74 
-86 KGENDPPAGVWYAP
+86 
-100 TDIATVNSDKKFTLG
+100 
-115 IASSGIIF
+115 
-123 GDNEEVY
+123 
-130 IITFYGEPGEAV
+130 
-142 TLSVADDL
+142 
-150 DKTYCVTDGDKIT
+150 DKTDSGSDALDT
-163 AAAQETVSATASDK
+163 AAPDATTAP
-177 GNKSIDAVVKLT
+177 DAPK
-189 MDKVTGFNAAA
+189 A
-200 DTGITLKITSE
+200 DTAE
-211 NTPGYVITNTLS
+211 DNTV
-223 NKPVQDNGHREN
+223 
-235 SDIPTFTVKN
+235 
-245 SVLAGDKYT
+245 KYT

-413 GKYVDK
+413 GRYVDK
-419 NAKREAQQQPGGGVP
+419 NAKREAQQQPGGGTL

>member
-1 MKHTWRARIGTLA
+1 MKSGNKKHNVR
-14 IAACLAFS
+14 IAALIAAVLALCLALTGCMMGS
-22 SMPVFA
+22 GKQPSINAEDDSTVAYADRQLTFA
-28 DGAKQ
+28 QNVQSIQVNVNTAVG
-33 ITVHF
+33 F
-38 EDVTAS
+38 FCYEDNMYKILTDKTDSGSDALDTAAPDLTAAPNVTA
-44 DTTTQYGEAKIKVSI
+44 
-59 SGANGNTTVVQNAFT
+59 
-74 FDGMDYKSARFL
+74 
-86 KGENDPPAGVWYAP
+86 AP
-100 TDIATVNSDKKFTLG
+100 
-115 IASSGIIF
+115 
-123 GDNEEVY
+123 
-130 IITFYGEPGEAV
+130 
-142 TLSVADDL
+142 DL
-150 DKTYCVTDGDKIT
+150 T
-163 AAAQETVSATASDK
+163 AAPDAPKADSAEDNTV
-177 GNKSIDAVVKLT
+177 
-189 MDKVTGFNAAA
+189 
-200 DTGITLKITSE
+200 
-211 NTPGYVITNTLS
+211 
-223 NKPVQDNGHREN
+223 
-235 SDIPTFTVKN
+235 
-245 SVLAGDKYT
+245 KYT

-419 NAKREAQQQPGGGVP
+419 NAKREAQQQPGGGTL